1 LDSLA
6 AGGLRYTQ
14 FYNTARCWPTR
25 AALMTGYYA
34 QQVNFDA
41 LPGQRG
47 GASRRRPPWA
57 PLLPAY
63 LRPLGYRSYHAGK
76 WHLDGGPIEGGF
88 DRSYSLNDH
97 DRYFA
102 PQKHTLDDRPL
113 PPVARDSGYYA
124 TTTVANRAIEFLNE
138 HAARHGQAPFFA
150 FVAFTAPHFPLHALP
165 DDIENVKDRY
175 DVGWDAIRTA
185 RWQKLQPLLK
195 IPGELSMLEPEIG
208 PPYEFARARRE
219 LGPNEVWR
227 ETSWDQLTEGQRAFQ
242 AAKMSIHAAMVER
255 MDREIGRLLGQLRGM
270 GALENTVVFFLS
282 DNGASA
288 EIMIRGDRHDPAAP
302 PGSSDTFLC
311 LGPGWSRAANTPF
324 RRHKTWVQEGGIA
337 TPLVI
342 HWPAGISA
350 AGEVRDAAVGH
361 VIDIAPTIL
370 ELAGGTWH
378 DDGGGSP
385 RPPSPG
391 RSLVRSFQE
400 NARIDRDML
409 WWLHEGNRAI
419 RAGDWKLVAARDKPW
434 ELYNLAADRAENH
447 NLAAQQTDRV
457 NELERRWLE
466 TAEQFQL
473 LSEEKF
479 TGNQ

>member
-1 LDSLA
+1 
-6 AGGLRYTQ
+6 
-14 FYNTARCWPTR
+14 
-25 AALMTGYYA
+25 
-34 QQVNFDA
+34 
-41 LPGQRG
+41 
-47 GASRRRPPWA
+47 
-57 PLLPAY
+57 
-63 LRPLGYRSYHAGK
+63 
-76 WHLDGGPIEGGF
+76 
-88 DRSYSLNDH
+88 
-97 DRYFA
+97 
-102 PQKHTLDDRPL
+102 
-113 PPVARDSGYYA
+113 
-124 TTTVANRAIEFLNE
+124 
-138 HAARHGQAPFFA
+138 
-150 FVAFTAPHFPLHALP
+150 
-165 DDIENVKDRY
+165 
-175 DVGWDAIRTA
+175 
-185 RWQKLQPLLK
+185 
-195 IPGELSMLEPEIG
+195 
-208 PPYEFARARRE
+208 
-219 LGPNEVWR
+219 
-227 ETSWDQLTEGQRAFQ
+227 
-242 AAKMSIHAAMVER
+242 
-255 MDREIGRLLGQLRGM
+255 
-270 GALENTVVFFLS
+270 
-282 DNGASA
+282 
-288 EIMIRGDRHDPAAP
+288 MIRGDRHDPVAS
-302 PGSSDTFLC
+302 PGSADTFFC

-324 RRHKTWVQEGGIA
+324 RRHKTWVHEGGIA
-337 TPLVI
+337 TPLMV
-342 HWPAGISA
+342 HWPAGISI
-350 AGEVRDAAVGH
+350 AGELRDAAVGH